1 MFVDDQGID
10 DIRKEGIG
18 PAKMTEIRI
27 PRRIQVYTYTNQRP
41 NDDKLGKQL
50 RYSDEGCVARTA
62 TKHRHVRTLSV

>member
-50 RYSDEGCVARTA
+50 R
-62 TKHRHVRTLSV
+62 